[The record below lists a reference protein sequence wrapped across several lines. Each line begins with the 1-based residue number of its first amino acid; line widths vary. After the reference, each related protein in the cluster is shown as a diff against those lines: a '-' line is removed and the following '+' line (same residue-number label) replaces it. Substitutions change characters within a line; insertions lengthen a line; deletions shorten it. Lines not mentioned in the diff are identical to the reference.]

1 MRIGIP
7 KMSNCIWAGKFKM
20 EFSPLK
26 FEIFGTFQLHFGLH
40 CACDFQMI
48 WPVKASPWMPLEVI
62 SGLRLANLFFHSSD
76 LFPRFLRVENPPNPS
91 SKIPS
96 WNPFLPLRL
105 GSKRPDW
112 LSPPNQKR
120 RFIRDRIEESYMVTE
135 NHQKVSFY
143 SNRAT
148 FKKQFKELNSLKF
161 TKILDIDFEKYVAL
175 ISNVQFEWSKST
187 THSAVHSNFS
197 KIILDKKACT
207 HAMKLLFGRNNCMYQ
222 MSCNKHLHF
231 SFMAVE
237 HQRILCFL

>member
-1 MRIGIP
+1 
-7 KMSNCIWAGKFKM
+7 M
-20 EFSPLK
+20 EFAPLK
-26 FEIFGTFQLHFGLH
+26 FENFGTFQLHFGLH

-135 NHQKVSFY
+135 NHQKSIILQRSSY
-143 SNRAT
+143 IQN
-148 FKKQFKELNSLKF
+148 NSKNCTSTLK
-161 TKILDIDFEKYVAL
+161 KYVAL

-187 THSAVHSNFS
+187 THSIHSNSS
-197 KIILDKKACT
+197 KIILDKKVCT
-207 HAMKLLFGRNNCMYQ
+207 HAMKVLLKEIIVCIKWVATSICIFHSWQ
-222 MSCNKHLHF
+222 
-231 SFMAVE
+231 
-237 HQRILCFL
+237 